1 MVADPKREDRETRKD
16 KVVWGKRNAGKK
28 GFGMRVDRAQERSWV
43 RSDLQII
50 RKLGGLFLWDPG
62 VDCEAAVGG
71 R

>member
-1 MVADPKREDRETRKD
+1 MQ
-16 KVVWGKRNAGKK
+16 
-28 GFGMRVDRAQERSWV
+28 VDRAQERSWV

-50 RKLGGLFLWDPG
+50 RKLGGLFLRDAG